1 MRETTCEAL
10 QELCSYLYLGLKM
23 LVIVGDCRNQLQSSL
38 SIVIYHFKWGK
49 KLHHTKLILQNQ
61 VKCESKQKKIVKI
74 DNLKENKNN

>member
-1 MRETTCEAL
+1 MFLSIPWLENV
-10 QELCSYLYLGLKM
+10 SYCGRLKEPT
-23 LVIVGDCRNQLQSSL
+23 
-38 SIVIYHFKWGK
+38 SIVIEYHYLPLKWGK